1 VRSAPHDID
10 TLEPCYRFPC
20 KCLHF
25 QGFGPCPRRRLVCIA
40 CPGILVRAYQI
51 TPPRIGTSALLSDSP
66 PKRNLVLV
74 NTSNGNQ
81 ESDPLTAEERRA
93 TQRFQI
99 RLPMIVRW
107 TSGSAI
113 GEANTESRDVSSRGV
128 YFFLPKEVSSGSP
141 VEILLTLPHEI
152 TLAGPVKVRCLG
164 RIKRAEVDEPGRIGV
179 VAQIERY
186 EFLRGDEHAA

>member
-1 VRSAPHDID
+1 M
-10 TLEPCYRFPC
+10 
-20 KCLHF
+20 
-25 QGFGPCPRRRLVCIA
+25 
-40 CPGILVRAYQI
+40 
-51 TPPRIGTSALLSDSP
+51 
-66 PKRNLVLV
+66 
-74 NTSNGNQ
+74 
-81 ESDPLTAEERRA
+81 TAEERRA

-107 TSGSAI
+107 T
-113 GEANTESRDVSSRGV
+113 
-128 YFFLPKEVSSGSP
+128 SGSP